1 MLEETQQT
9 LGRFMPTVH
18 DRVRCDQVR
27 LVTTKS
33 TRSPRFPHLR
43 LFSQAVF
50 SFRSRSTIWPIIQ
63 STVCRSACAMRC
75 AISFFPKP
83 VNSCWAANKRFEISK
98 FKFKF
103 PRALNL
109 RNDRARSRL
118 YRSQI
123 LQVNTRW
130 KALAEIYTMQS
141 FAPFRIRSLISIF
154 FVKHKYSC

>member
-1 MLEETQQT
+1 
-9 LGRFMPTVH
+9 MPTVH

-27 LVTTKS
+27 VVTTKS

-103 PRALNL
+103 PRARTYELI
-109 RNDRARSRL
+109 RARSRL

-123 LQVNTRW
+123 LQLNTRW
-130 KALAEIYTMQS
+130 NKL
-141 FAPFRIRSLISIF
+141 
-154 FVKHKYSC
+154 FVRKERKPRRVRETKSSPNPSRQVLCSTVLYPI